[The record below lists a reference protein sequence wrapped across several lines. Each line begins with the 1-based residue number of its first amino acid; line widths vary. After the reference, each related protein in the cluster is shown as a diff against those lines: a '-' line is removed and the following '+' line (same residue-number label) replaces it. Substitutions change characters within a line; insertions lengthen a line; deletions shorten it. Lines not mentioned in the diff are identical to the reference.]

1 MEIKAYYIGDKENA
15 PMQAITI
22 YRVLSNVIVLVLK
35 VTQQMIQTNIVN
47 SVKLDVI
54 YAHWVVSVIVAL
66 MIHLK
71 SYRMANV
78 FAK

>member
-54 YAHWVVSVIVAL
+54 YAH
-66 MIHLK
+66 
-71 SYRMANV
+71 
-78 FAK
+78 